1 MITAGLTPIESPFR
15 TREAQRDISL
25 ITFQVHYNTALNHLL
40 IMTTIRWQNCR
51 GDIYWGYLQ
60 SYPISCTCHKASSII
75 EWSTKTHGRGQMII
89 CAANLS
95 TVTALTLF

>member
-60 SYPISCTCHKASSII
+60 SYPISCTFNK
-75 EWSTKTHGRGQMII
+75 K
-89 CAANLS
+89 LS
-95 TVTALTLF
+95 ALQNGAQKHTEEGK